1 MDNKERGLNYIQLNP
16 QDLRLYIFVDGSF
29 ANNKDMSSQIGYIVV
44 LGNER
49 PTAQDNELQV
59 NGNIIHW
66 SPTKCKR
73 VTRSVLASEIYGM
86 VQGFDI
92 GYVIHRTINIS
103 LERLTLPRIPL
114 VLCTGSYSLYQCL
127 VQMSS
132 TNEKRLMIDLMALR
146 QSYENRE
153 IDDIRWIQGSCNPAD
168 AMTKATPNEA
178 MRTLIESNE
187 VTIKL
192 EGWVKRE

>member
-1 MDNKERGLNYIQLNP
+1 MAKRYVEQRARGAYISSICQPEAAFDYSTAAQHTEPGPKEVKALNARIKWQMDNKERGLNYIQLNP

-92 GYVIHRTINIS
+92 GLYPT
-103 LERLTLPRIPL
+103 EPPRAT
-114 VLCTGSYSLYQCL
+114 VL
-127 VQMSS
+127 
-132 TNEKRLMIDLMALR
+132 D
-146 QSYENRE
+146 
-153 IDDIRWIQGSCNPAD
+153 W
-168 AMTKATPNEA
+168 
-178 MRTLIESNE
+178 
-187 VTIKL
+187 
-192 EGWVKRE
+192 

>member
-1 MDNKERGLNYIQLNP
+1 MDNKERGLTYIQLNP

-29 ANNKDMSSQIGYIVV
+29 ANNKDMS
-44 LGNER
+44 
-49 PTAQDNELQV
+49 
-59 NGNIIHW
+59 NIIHW
-66 SPTKCKR
+66 SSTKCKR
-73 VTRSVLASEIYGM
+73 VTRSVLAREIYGM

-92 GYVIHRTINIS
+92 GYVIHRTINTI

-114 VLCTGSYSLYQCL
+114 VLCTDSYSLYQCL
-127 VQMSS
+127 VQMGS

-146 QSYENRE
+146 QSYENKE
-153 IDDIRWIQGSCNPAD
+153 IDDIRWIQGNCNPAD

-187 VTIKL
+187 ITVKL